1 MHDKRQKMHRKLK
14 SKKKNMENTKGILNK
29 TSFGKYV
36 DCLFDEFKRQEK
48 YYNNHVNMSIEIK
61 NTQ

>member
-1 MHDKRQKMHRKLK
+1 MTSDRRCIENSSQR
-14 SKKKNMENTKGILNK
+14 KKNMENTKGILNK

-48 YYNNHVNMSIEIK
+48 YYNNHVKMSIEIK